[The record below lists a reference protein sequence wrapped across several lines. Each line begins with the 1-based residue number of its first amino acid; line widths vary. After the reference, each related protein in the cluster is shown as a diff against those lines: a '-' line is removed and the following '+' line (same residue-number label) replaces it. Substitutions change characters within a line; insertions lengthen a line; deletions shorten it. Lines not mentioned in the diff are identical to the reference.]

1 MNKLSGFAFNMGL
14 GIALAIGLV
23 FSAHL
28 VTQTLERL
36 KSSDRTVDVKGYAE
50 RKIAADYAVWDVN
63 VVARGKDIASCFA
76 AIENHKKTVAKF
88 FESEQIP
95 ADQIT
100 LHPIRKDTVM
110 KTDERGFRTEIIEGY
125 VLTQSFQIK
134 SRDVQKISH
143 LATKISTLGEKGL
156 EVDSL
161 QPNFLCDRDKLEKV
175 KVEILSEATKGAKER
190 ADQFVLTSGTTLG
203 RLVSARQGVFQ
214 ITTEHATDVS
224 DSGAYD
230 TSSIDKVVKIV
241 VTLAYLTGG

>member
-1 MNKLSGFAFNMGL
+1 MKNLSGFAVNMGL
-14 GIALAIGLV
+14 GIALAVGLV

-50 RKIAADYAVWDVN
+50 RKITADYAVWQVN
-63 VVARGKDIASCFA
+63 VVARGNDIASCFA
-76 AIENHKKTVAKF
+76 AMENHKRSVAKF
-88 FESEQIP
+88 FEDQQIP
-95 ADQIT
+95 TEQIT

-110 KTDERGFRTEIIEGY
+110 KTDERGFRTEIVEGF
-125 VLTQSFQIK
+125 VLTQTFEVK
-134 SRDVQKISH
+134 SRDVQKISQ
-143 LATKISTLGEKGL
+143 LATKISSLGEKGL

-161 QPNFLCDRDKLEKV
+161 QPSFLCDRDKLEKV
-175 KVEILSEATKGAKER
+175 KVEILAEATKSAKER
-190 ADQFVLTSGTTLG
+190 ADQFVVTSGTTLG

-214 ITTEHATDVS
+214 VTAEHATDVS
-224 DSGAYD
+224 DSGTYD